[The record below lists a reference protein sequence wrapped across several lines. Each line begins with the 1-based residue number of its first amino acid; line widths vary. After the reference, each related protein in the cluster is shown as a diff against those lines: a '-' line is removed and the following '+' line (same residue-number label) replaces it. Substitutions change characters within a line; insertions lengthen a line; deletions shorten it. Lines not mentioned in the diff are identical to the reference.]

1 MHARIY
7 DACVRFFAQIF
18 TKKIWWSIPYN
29 FFLLEIRLL
38 RLQIENYKNE
48 VEKHKSEA
56 QQQKNR
62 NVFLRNRLEE
72 VTREKEELREGFNI
86 CHLGSNSGTAHRQ
99 H

>member
-1 MHARIY
+1 MRALTMKC
-7 DACVRFFAQIF
+7 ACAHLRRVRALLCTDLI
-18 TKKIWWSIPYN
+18 I

>member
-1 MHARIY
+1 MRAFTTR
-7 DACVRFFAQIF
+7 ACASLHRSLQKFVGGQSLI
-18 TKKIWWSIPYN
+18 I